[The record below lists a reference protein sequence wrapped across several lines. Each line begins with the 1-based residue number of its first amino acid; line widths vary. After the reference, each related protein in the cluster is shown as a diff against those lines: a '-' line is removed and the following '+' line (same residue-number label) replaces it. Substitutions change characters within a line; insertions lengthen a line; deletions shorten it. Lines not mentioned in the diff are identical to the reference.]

1 MKEQLPDSSE
11 MPADSRN
18 RQWSQRIPSRIR
30 FRLERQP
37 CTRQELYRMV
47 WSSPIRDLSVKHNLS
62 DVAFLKI
69 CKRHNIPTPPRG
81 YWAKIK
87 AGQYIASIPL
97 LNPEQNPLIWLPQP
111 EQRSVTHPLIAAA
124 VQAYAL
130 ERELGQSISVSS
142 TLDKPDPLINLTA
155 QAFKRAVIGHTGLIE
170 QVRQDHLDIRV
181 SRREINRALC
191 LMDALIKAL
200 SQRGITTSICGGAT
214 VVHILGETLAVQLVE
229 RTRLRTGNKR
239 RKASKGKRVGS
250 GHFEFHIQEN
260 LPAGIGRLW
269 RDTPRFR
276 LESRLAEIMV
286 GLHAAAIAKHAIQQA
301 NNDLSVA
308 EMPLPNSENIL
319 DTEAQWIA
327 NLETQA
333 VAWHRFNV
341 ISSYVDAIEKRRAA
355 CNSKELGHLDEWLT
369 FAKSYLAQIDPLGP
383 VCENVLSNFSSPSG
397 PVQDELQSA

>member
-1 MKEQLPDSSE
+1 VKEQQPDSSDI
-11 MPADSRN
+11 PADSRN
-18 RQWSQRIPSRIR
+18 HQWSQRIPSRIR

-37 CTRQELYRMV
+37 CTRQELYRLV

-81 YWAKIK
+81 HWAKIK
-87 AGQYIASIPL
+87 AGQCIASTPL

-111 EQRSVTHPLIAAA
+111 EQHSVTHPLIAAA
-124 VQAYAL
+124 GQAYAL

-200 SQRGITTSICGGAT
+200 SQRSITTSICGSAT
-214 VVHILGETLAVQLVE
+214 VVHILGETLAVQLIE
-229 RTRLRTGNKR
+229 RTRLRSGNKR

-250 GHFEFHIQEN
+250 GHFEFHILEN
-260 LPAGIGRLW
+260 LPAGITRLW

-286 GLHAAAIAKHAIQQA
+286 GLHAAAIAKHALQQTGNELPVTEMSSPNGESPQETERKLIA
-301 NNDLSVA
+301 DLEAHA
-308 EMPLPNSENIL
+308 E
-319 DTEAQWIA
+319 
-327 NLETQA
+327 
-333 VAWHRFNV
+333 VWHRYRK
-341 ISSYVDAIEKRRAA
+341 ISSYVEAIERRLADSD
-355 CNSKELGHLDEWLT
+355 NKELGTLNEWIT
-369 FAKSYLAQIDPLGP
+369 FAKSYLAKIDPIGLG
-383 VCENVLSNFSSPSG
+383 CEHVLRDSVDLNASAEISSP
-397 PVQDELQSA
+397 

>member
-1 MKEQLPDSSE
+1 MKEHFPESSE
-11 MPADSRN
+11 MTADSKN

-30 FRLERQP
+30 FRIERQP

-81 YWAKIK
+81 HWAKIK
-87 AGQYIASIPL
+87 AGQCIASIPL
-97 LNPEQNPLIWLPQP
+97 LNPEKNPLIWLPQP
-111 EQRSVTHPLIAAA
+111 EQRSVTHPLIVAA

-142 TLDKPDPLINLTA
+142 TLDKPDPLINLTG
-155 QAFKRAVIGHTGLIE
+155 QAFKRAVIGPTGLIE

-200 SQRGITTSICGGAT
+200 SQRGITTSICGDVT

-229 RTRLRTGNKR
+229 KTRLKTGNKR

-250 GHFEFHIQEN
+250 GHFEFHILEN
-260 LPAGIGRLW
+260 LPAGVSRLW

-286 GLHAAAIAKHAIQQA
+286 GLHAAAIAKHALQQVK
-301 NNDLSVA
+301 NDLSV
-308 EMPLPNSENIL
+308 EEIPQPNSEIIL

-333 VAWHRFNV
+333 VAWHRFNM
-341 ISSYVDAIEKRRAA
+341 ISSYVDAIEKRHAA
-355 CNSKELGHLDEWLT
+355 CNSKDLDHLDELLT
-369 FAKSYLAQIDPLGP
+369 LAKSYLARIDPIGLN
-383 VCENVLSNFSSPSG
+383 CEHVLRNLNV
-397 PVQDELQSA
+397 